1 MLKRRDK
8 AGVSLAELLI
18 AIAVIV
24 VGMSGVAASLYFG
37 FTKSKHGDEVADGT
51 QYARM
56 LIDFTSKLDLANAF
70 PLDSN
75 NLPKSDTGINDSTGQ
90 APRKIDDPPFSADQF
105 WGLWSTST
113 AEDANDKSHARLGR
127 FTRNIRIE
135 RIGKKG
141 TPEEHLG
148 RITVTIY
155 WPKEKNGGKNYVVT
169 STLVGL
175 SKGAP

>member
-37 FTKSKHGDEVADGT
+37 FTKSKHGDEVADAT

-56 LIDFTSKLDLANAF
+56 LIDLTSKLDLANGF

-75 NLPKSDTGINDSTGQ
+75 NLPKSDSGINDSTGQ
-90 APRKIDDPPFSADQF
+90 APRKLDDPPFDYTQF
-105 WGLWSTST
+105 TGWWTTNVSY
-113 AEDANDKSHARLGR
+113 DKSKAMLGHY
-127 FTRNIRIE
+127 TRNIRIE
-135 RIGKKG
+135 RIGASG
-141 TPEEHLG
+141 STEEHLG

-155 WPKEKNGGKNYVVT
+155 WPKEKNGGKNYVTT
-169 STLVGL
+169 STLVQL
-175 SKGAP
+175 TKPAP